1 MKIRIL
7 EISNFKNIGVSE
19 LDRESNEKLN
29 SQKLYLNANYSEDAM
44 GGLVLLVGENNT
56 GKSNI
61 IKALK
66 EFSYEDTLKAA
77 NDIPNFIASVKEEN
91 YKALKKEISTME
103 ASIER
108 FLKAIFESTSSR
120 AERDFNIS
128 SI

>member
-77 NDIPNFIASVKEEN
+77 NDTPNFIGYEDCEPPAPRGGGPQTPITQN
-91 YKALKKEISTME
+91 L
-103 ASIER
+103 
-108 FLKAIFESTSSR
+108 
-120 AERDFNIS
+120 
-128 SI
+128 